1 MIKAIH
7 HSKQIQVLLCSIRNL
22 NLQDIDNRLSGFD
35 ILPFDKEHGFQVVEK
50 MRELAQIHEASVAQI
65 ALAWLLTK
73 PVVSSIIVGASKLHQ
88 LEDNLKAI
96 NVALSAEETAIL
108 DEITAPTPVYPQWFI
123 NNLVDVKHNEA
134 LKPM

>member
-50 MRELAQIHEASVAQI
+50 MRGLAQIHEASVAQI

>member
-22 NLQDIDNRLSGFD
+22 NLQDSDNRLSGFD